1 MNILTNLLAQFNA
14 LPLSKK
20 IPSLFVLTVLITCII
35 SSSIMMFQ
43 AFEVLKEENRQKQ
56 EALLEQQSS
65 SLYEYL
71 NSIVN
76 DMKVMTKDNSLLNAL
91 REFNTAY
98 KGIAQ
103 QGKNPLNYLQN
114 TYIHNNPNPT
124 GSKHFLMKA
133 KDGSAYS
140 NIHSKYHPW
149 FKTLVDERGYY
160 DVFLVNMSGDVV
172 YTVFKELDYASNLK
186 HGKWKDTDLAFVYKD
201 ILKKATSQAKDA
213 DVSFSDFK
221 AYTPSFGV
229 PASFM
234 SRVIRNASGKV
245 EGVLIFQMPIG
256 RLNGIMQSKAGM
268 GKTGESFLVGQDLK
282 YRSDSRFTQKG
293 DTDIL
298 KTTLPAVYQQGINSE
313 KSFEGKN
320 HGYGT
325 QAFSK
330 PFSFKGV
337 NWTFIS
343 EKSTAE
349 VNEDINALHLTAVF
363 VSILLSGVLGA
374 LGIAVGLSVSKPITG
389 LTQTM
394 KALAE
399 GNEKTKVPFKE
410 RLDELGE
417 MAETVETFKHNLIEK
432 NKLDRHLVEMA
443 KRLEEEIN
451 LHIGG
456 IKEEIK
462 HLTQTMSVMENEA
475 KETSKNIKDMSYATS
490 QMTEAANEINVQIS
504 HSYGITSTA
513 AERTKSSSAE
523 ISHLNE
529 TTHTIEKVVSLIRA
543 IMERTNLLAL
553 NATIEAANAGEAG
566 KSFTVVAT
574 QVKELAKQTAQ
585 ATDEIVRQIRSVQ
598 DEASQGKTSIEAV
611 SDMLEDVFMASGS
624 IAASVE
630 EQTAT
635 LKDIS
640 QNMGSIHRNTDH
652 FMGQVRNVH
661 TTVESVEKQ
670 VAVVEEGLRRF
681 LREMAKK

>member
-1 MNILTNLLAQFNA
+1 MNFLTNLVAQFNA

-20 IPSLFVLTVLITCII
+20 IPSLFVFTVLVTCLI
-35 SSSIMMFQ
+35 SSSVMMFQ
-43 AFEVLKEENRQKQ
+43 ASGILKEENHFKQ
-56 EALLEQQSS
+56 EALLEQQSA
-65 SLYEYL
+65 SLNGYL
-71 NSIVN
+71 ESIVN
-76 DMKVMTKDNSLLNAL
+76 DMKVMTKDNSLLSAL
-91 REFNTAY
+91 REFNIAY
-98 KGIAQ
+98 KGIART
-103 QGKNPLNYLQN
+103 KNPVTYLQN
-114 TYIHNNPNPT
+114 TYIHKNPNPT
-124 GSKHFLMKA
+124 GSKHMLMKA

-140 NIHSKYHPW
+140 NIHAKYHPW
-149 FKTLVDERGYY
+149 FKALVDERGYY

-201 ILKKATSQAKDA
+201 VLKKSTSKAKDA

-234 SRVIRNASGKV
+234 SRVIRNTSGKV

-256 RLNGIMQSKAGM
+256 RLNQIMQSKTGM
-268 GKTGESFLVGQDLK
+268 GKTGESFLIGEDLK
-282 YRSDSRFTQKG
+282 YRSDSRFTKEGQ
-293 DTDIL
+293 TDIL
-298 KTTLPAVYQQGINSE
+298 KTTLDPVYKQGVKNA
-313 KSFEGKN
+313 KAFEGKN
-320 HGYGT
+320 HGYST
-325 QAFSK
+325 QVMSQ

-349 VNEDINALHLTAVF
+349 INEDINALYVTSIF
-363 VSILLSGVLGA
+363 VCLLLSSVLGA
-374 LGIAVGLSVSKPITG
+374 LGIAIGLSVSKPITS
-389 LTQTM
+389 LTHTM
-394 KALAE
+394 KELAE
-399 GNEKTKVPFKE
+399 GNEQVQVPFKE

-417 MAETVETFKHNLIEK
+417 MAETVEIFKNNLVEK
-432 NKLDRHLVEMA
+432 NKLDKHLVEMA
-443 KRLEEEIN
+443 RRLEEEIN
-451 LHIGG
+451 KRMGG
-456 IKEEIK
+456 IKGEIS
-462 HLTQTMSVMENEA
+462 HLTQTMLVMEKEA
-475 KETSKNIKDMSYATS
+475 KETSENIKDMTYATS

-513 AERTKSSSAE
+513 AERTKNSSAE
-523 ISHLNE
+523 IAHLNE

-574 QVKELAKQTAQ
+574 QVKELANQTAQ
-585 ATDEIVRQIRSVQ
+585 ATDEIVKQIRSVQ
-598 DEASQGKTSIEAV
+598 DEASQGKSSIEAV
-611 SDMLEDVFMASGS
+611 SVMLEDVFMASGS

-630 EQTAT
+630 EQTVT

-640 QNMGSIHRNTDH
+640 QNMNSIHKNTDH

-661 TTVESVEKQ
+661 STVESVEKQ
-670 VAVVEEGLRRF
+670 VLVVEDGLRKF

>member
-1 MNILTNLLAQFNA
+1 MNILTNLIAQFNA

-20 IPSLFVLTVLITCII
+20 IPSLFVLTVLSTCII

-43 AFEVLKEENRQKQ
+43 ASGILKEENHLKQ
-56 EALLEQQSS
+56 EALLEQQSFC
-65 SLYEYL
+65 LYEYL
-71 NSIVN
+71 DSIVN

-91 REFNTAY
+91 REFNITY

-103 QGKNPLNYLQN
+103 SKDPVTYLQN
-114 TYIHNNPNPT
+114 TYIHKNPNPT

-140 NIHSKYHPW
+140 NIHAKYHPW

-160 DVFLVNMSGDVV
+160 DVFLVNLSGDVV
-172 YTVFKELDYASNLK
+172 YTVFKELDYASNLE
-186 HGKWKDTDLAFVYKD
+186 HGKWKNTDLAKVYHGA
-201 ILKKATSQAKDA
+201 LRNANSQAKDA
-213 DVSFSDFK
+213 DVSFSDFQ
-221 AYTPSFGV
+221 AYAPSFGV

-234 SRVIRNASGKV
+234 ARVIRNASGKV
-245 EGVLIFQMPIG
+245 EGVLIFQMPIA
-256 RLNGIMQSKAGM
+256 RLNQILQSEVGM
-268 GKTGESFLVGQDLK
+268 GKTGETFLVGSDLK
-282 YRSDSRFTQKG
+282 YRSDSRFTKKG
-293 DTDIL
+293 ETDIL
-298 KTTLPAVYQQGINSE
+298 KTTLPPLYQQGI
-313 KSFEGKN
+313 KSAKGFEGKN
-320 HGYGT
+320 HGYST
-325 QAFSK
+325 QAQSK
-330 PFSFKGV
+330 PFTFKGV
-337 NWTFIS
+337 TWTFLS
-343 EKSTAE
+343 EKSTDE
-349 VNEDINALHLTAVF
+349 VNEDINTLHITSII
-363 VSILLSGVLGA
+363 VSILLSSILGA
-374 LGIAVGLSVSKPITG
+374 LGIAIGLSVSKPITG

-394 KALAE
+394 KALAK
-399 GNEKTKVPFKE
+399 GDEKVDVPSKE
-410 RLDELGE
+410 RADELGE
-417 MAETVETFKHNLIEK
+417 MAETVETFKQNLVEK
-432 NKLDRHLVEMA
+432 NKLDKHLVEMGR
-443 KRLEEEIN
+443 RLEEEIN
-451 LHIGG
+451 HRMGG

-462 HLTQTMSVMENEA
+462 HLTETMFVMEKEA
-475 KETSKNIKDMSYATS
+475 KETSDNIKDMSYATS

-513 AERTKSSSAE
+513 ADRTKASSAE
-523 ISHLNE
+523 IAHLNE
-529 TTHTIEKVVSLIRA
+529 TTHTIEKVVSLIQA

-585 ATDEIVRQIRSVQ
+585 ATDEIVKQIRSVQ

-611 SDMLEDVFMASGS
+611 SEMLGDVFMASGS

-640 QNMGSIHRNTDH
+640 QNMSSIHKNTDH

-661 TTVESVEKQ
+661 STVESVEKQ
-670 VAVVEEGLRRF
+670 VVVVEEGLRKF